1 MILDTAPYLAGAL
14 GVSGLAVWASQ
25 RRELI
30 QRWLTWA
37 VAAPV
42 VTLALLA
49 GSYGAAALA
58 ALIGLVCAGE
68 YARLVRL
75 RPPETVILAGA
86 AAALPF
92 MPFLPAV
99 QAVPV
104 ALLAVALA
112 PVIGGDAED
121 GGRRAA
127 YGVFGVLWL
136 APLTGLVTMPPATA
150 FALCLAVALADVCAW
165 CGGRL
170 IGGPALSRLSPA
182 KTWGGVAGGAAGGL
196 AVLMLLGAL
205 TPVTALAVV
214 AGAPLGDLLESML
227 KRGAGVKD
235 AGGWL
240 PGFGGLLDRV
250 DSLLVA
256 LAVVVVFA

>member
-1 MILDTAPYLAGAL
+1 MILETAPFLAGAL
-14 GVSGLAVWASQ
+14 GASGVAVWVSH

-42 VTLALLA
+42 VTLALLV
-49 GSYGAAALA
+49 GPMGAAALA
-58 ALIGLVCAGE
+58 GALGLVCAAE

-75 RPPETVILAGA
+75 RAPETLILAGA
-86 AAALPF
+86 AAVL
-92 MPFLPAV
+92 PFLPTPLTA
-99 QAVPV
+99 APV
-104 ALLAVALA
+104 LLALALT
-112 PVIGGDAED
+112 PVLQGDAED

-127 YGVFGVLWL
+127 YSVFGLLWI
-136 APLTGLVTMPPATA
+136 APLSALATLAPATA
-150 FALCLAVALADVCAW
+150 FALVLAVALADVCAW

-170 IGGPALSRLSPA
+170 LGGPALSPLSPA

-196 AVLMLLGAL
+196 TVLLLLGEF
-205 TPVTALAVV
+205 TPVTALAVA

-227 KRGAGVKD
+227 KRGAKVKD
-235 AGGWL
+235 AGTWL

-256 LAVVVVFA
+256 LAVVVVLP